1 MMLDSLRINKLVFEA
16 ILDHFQAVYP
26 QEGCGLLAGLD
37 GQVSHWYAVENSLHS
52 PVAYL
57 MEPAQQLQA
66 MLAVEEQG
74 LTLLGA
80 CHSHPN
86 GPPKPS
92 QTDIEQAY
100 YPDFVQVIVSLQER
114 AQPSV
119 RGFYI
124 VEGQVNEI
132 SLLVE

>member
-1 MMLDSLRINKLVFEA
+1 MMLESLRIQRKVVA
-16 ILDHFQAVYP
+16 AVLDHLQTVYP
-26 QEGCGLLAGLD
+26 QEGCGLLAGQD

-52 PVAYL
+52 PVTYY

-66 MLAVEEQG
+66 MLAAEEQG
-74 LTLLGA
+74 LTLLGV

-86 GPPKPS
+86 GPPRPS

-100 YPDFVQVIVSLQER
+100 YPDLVQIIVSLR
-114 AQPSV
+114 DRTQPSI

-124 VEGQVNEI
+124 VDGQVNEI
-132 SLLVE
+132 SLLLE